1 MEEIT
6 NKEDYKKIKEIF
18 ERLESCLN
26 LLKQEE
32 NKLYKDIVDAVDREK
47 MKKIIDRIDKTN

>member
-6 NKEDYKKIKEIF
+6 DKKDYKNVKEIF
-18 ERLESCLN
+18 EKLESCLN

-32 NKLYKDIVDAVDREK
+32 DKLYKDIVDAVDREK